1 MALMPIHLFFYNF
14 ATLVITKCCLYF
26 LNLDLN
32 NDVLQ
37 QIVLLIAMCIT
48 NQFSDIIK
56 RNLMKNMILRVPL
69 KVNSGIESLGRIRC
83 FEYDKDTKK
92 IHLVKKE
99 FEE

>member
-1 MALMPIHLFFYNF
+1 
-14 ATLVITKCCLYF
+14 
-26 LNLDLN
+26 
-32 NDVLQ
+32 
-37 QIVLLIAMCIT
+37 
-48 NQFSDIIK
+48 
-56 RNLMKNMILRVPL
+56 MKNMILRVPL